1 MPKGLACARW
11 DDKTG
16 LRVVGVYPRGLDV
29 SEDDMLRVFTAHAMG
44 KPEAGFLTMTL
55 EGTNLAVA
63 SFYTGIMRG
72 RDQFCIMLFLELE
85 EDARSFEEGLT
96 LAAGEVVENIGE
108 PEFVEYLG
116 EVYEKL
122 KRMVELSVEQRLAK
136 VFSDQETRLLMHK
149 LSRGGIP
156 GEELREWLELQTG
169 KHYPDLGLVTLP
181 LLRGGL
187 VQEDWINAVSDNC
200 VFMVNDL
207 LGARFPPEQVL
218 KIAKSGGLNK
228 QQAQEYEKRVRDFF
242 SAYVWSEDDTIQI
255 GQLLLDPDVYDV
267 IKTLRRKIIHKSELG
282 AIVEKEASI
291 ENVIRRLQSSQVIMM
306 MGEKSVGAEGSAD
319 PLMML
324 HSDIHFESFFPE
336 FLVLRIQERLTA
348 KDIHPDVAKRHLEL
362 LSETYMRMREKMKER
377 VKGKE
382 EEVAPEAEAE
392 AVPAALLAGAVT
404 PEAGEGAAIEP
415 KEGKR
420 RKKEEK
426 VAKEKA
432 PKAKEKEEGKA
443 PKGKE
448 KKEEKPPKEE
458 EEKKPELTEK
468 EQEKQRKEEE
478 ARRRKEEEKQRKEDE
493 KRRKQE
499 EEKARKEEEK
509 RRKQEEEK
517 ARKEEEKRRKQEE
530 EKARK
535 EKGKEKKSE
544 KKTKESEAKD

>member
-72 RDQFCIMLFLELE
+72 RDQFCIMLFLDLE

-116 EVYEKL
+116 EVFEKL

-156 GEELREWLELQTG
+156 AEELREWLELQTG

-200 VFMVNDL
+200 VFMVSDL

-218 KIAKSGGLNK
+218 KIAKAGGLNK
-228 QQAQEYEKRVRDFF
+228 QQMQEYEKRVREFF
-242 SAYVWSEDDTIQI
+242 GAYVWSEDDTIQV

-282 AIVEKEASI
+282 GIIEKEASI
-291 ENVIRRLQSSQVIMM
+291 ENVVRRLQSAQVVMM
-306 MGEKSVGAEGSAD
+306 MGETSVDAEGTTD

-324 HSDIHFESFFPE
+324 LSDIHFESFFPE

-377 VKGKE
+377 VKRKE
-382 EEVAPEAEAE
+382 EEAAAEAEAE
-392 AVPAALLAGAVT
+392 AVPAEGPAGAVA
-404 PEAGEGAAIEP
+404 PEAGEAPTVEA

-426 VAKEKA
+426 VAKEK
-432 PKAKEKEEGKA
+432 PVKEKAG
-443 PKGKE
+443 KGKE
-448 KKEEKPPKEE
+448 KKGEEQPPKEE
-458 EEKKPELTEK
+458 TEK
-468 EQEKQRKEEE
+468 ERKLREKHEEKQRKEEE

-499 EEKARKEEEK
+499 EEKARKAK
-509 RRKQEEEK
+509 K
-517 ARKEEEKRRKQEE
+517 
-530 EKARK
+530 K
-535 EKGKEKKSE
+535 EKTPEKKS
-544 KKTKESEAKD
+544 KDSETTD

>member
-1 MPKGLACARW
+1 
-11 DDKTG
+11 
-16 LRVVGVYPRGLDV
+16 
-29 SEDDMLRVFTAHAMG
+29 
-44 KPEAGFLTMTL
+44 
-55 EGTNLAVA
+55 
-63 SFYTGIMRG
+63 
-72 RDQFCIMLFLELE
+72 MLFLDLE

-108 PEFVEYLG
+108 PQFVEYLG
-116 EVYEKL
+116 EVFEKL

-156 GEELREWLELQTG
+156 AEELREWLELQTG

-218 KIAKSGGLNK
+218 KVAKAGGLNK
-228 QQAQEYEKRVRDFF
+228 QQMHEYEKRVREFF
-242 SAYVWSEDDTIQI
+242 GAYVWSEDDTIQV
-255 GQLLLDPDVYDV
+255 GQLLLDPDVYDAV
-267 IKTLRRKIIHKSELG
+267 KTLRRKIIHKSELSG
-282 AIVEKEASI
+282 IIEKEASI
-291 ENVIRRLQSSQVIMM
+291 ENVVRRLQSAQVVLM
-306 MGEKSVGAEGSAD
+306 MGEGSVDVEGSAD

-324 HSDIHFESFFPE
+324 LSDIHFESFFPE
-336 FLVLRIQERLTA
+336 FLVLRIQERLSA

-377 VKGKE
+377 VKRKE
-382 EEVAPEAEAE
+382 EEAIAEAE
-392 AVPAALLAGAVT
+392 APALPVEGPGGAVA
-404 PEAGEGAAIEP
+404 PEAGEGLGVET

-426 VAKEKA
+426 VPKEKA
-432 PKAKEKEEGKA
+432 RKPKGLEEEKA

-448 KKEEKPPKEE
+448 KEEKPPKEE
-458 EEKKPELTEK
+458 TEKQRKAREKEEEKR
-468 EQEKQRKEEE
+468 RKEEE
-478 ARRRKEEEKQRKEDE
+478 ARRRKEQEKQRKEDE
-493 KRRKQE
+493 KRRKE

-517 ARKEEEKRRKQEE
+517 ARKT
-530 EKARK
+530 
-535 EKGKEKKSE
+535 KKSE
-544 KKTKESEAKD
+544 KKP